1 MFPPHY
7 TLSTPSYSHNDNDHP
22 TTLQDSSATENDLTP
37 RYEKRDPLGRT
48 EAPGLDLKL
57 GDEKDEPVSLFY
69 NSVQNTT
76 PHTAR
81 HTNRYTIPVFF
92 SFFLIR
98 PPYPC
103 SVLL

>member
-7 TLSTPSYSHNDNDHP
+7 TLSTPSYPHNDNDHLTP
-22 TTLQDSSATENDLTP
+22 LQDSSATENDLTP
-37 RYEKRDPLGRT
+37 RYERRDPLDRT
-48 EAPGLDLKL
+48 EVPGQALKL
-57 GDEKDEPVSLFY
+57 GDEEQEPVSLFY
-69 NSVQNTT
+69 SSVQNTT
-76 PHTAR
+76 PHTTK
-81 HTNRYTIPVFF
+81 HTIPVLF